1 MSELTNAAETNGLN
15 AKVKISTGES
25 IEITVDEFARL
36 KDIETR
42 FKILKQEMLKAS
54 YCPIHHQII
63 LGIENECKQQE
74 IKTNLL
80 PDARDA
86 RDAWDPL
93 KPSKQRK
100 EIEVPSFMQEDK
112 Q

>member
-1 MSELTNAAETNGLN
+1 MNELAKAAETNGVN

-25 IEITVDEFARL
+25 IEITVEEFARL

-42 FKILKQEMLKAS
+42 FEILKREMLKAS

-63 LGIENECKQQE
+63 LGIENEYAQQH
-74 IKTNLL
+74 
-80 PDARDA
+80 
-86 RDAWDPL
+86 
-93 KPSKQRK
+93 K
-100 EIEVPSFMQEDK
+100 EIEVPSFMQENK